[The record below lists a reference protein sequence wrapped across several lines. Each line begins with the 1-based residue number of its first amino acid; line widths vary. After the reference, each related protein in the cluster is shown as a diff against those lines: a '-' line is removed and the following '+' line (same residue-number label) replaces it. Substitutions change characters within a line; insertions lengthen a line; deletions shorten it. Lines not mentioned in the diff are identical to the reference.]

1 METIIQQ
8 LNNNADALKS
18 LRLGQSISLK
28 AAGTML
34 ESTNITGAGIEE
46 ITAQQMNY
54 IPIRRNWNNTLYD
67 LLPKIK
73 VDKKTLVITNEVTD
87 DGTVNAATAEGAA
100 KNQIDKD
107 DSVTTPTM
115 AKYTAFV
122 KISREML
129 DDIPFVEN
137 QIRSVLA
144 RRLNNAISEIV
155 GTALVGISP
164 YLTGMVLTSVTGGS
178 TIFDCIKAVTAD
190 MEIHKGYTPNLWLFN
205 QPDYAKA
212 YIEAN
217 ENSTWFDRKEV
228 NILASGLVTAG
239 DIFGLDTTM
248 FPIYVLKDLD
258 IEIGYQNDDFTKNLV
273 TVRAESRL
281 AHSFVGNCLDAAYK
295 DTIVGT
301 LAAIH

>member
-8 LNNNADALKS
+8 LKEKSEQLKG
-18 LRLGQSISLK
+18 LRLGQSLDFK
-28 AAGTML
+28 AATTML
-34 ESTNITGAGIEE
+34 ESTNITGAGLDELNP
-46 ITAQQMNY
+46 QQLYY
-54 IPIRRNWNNTLYD
+54 IPIKRSINNTIFD
-67 LLPKIK
+67 LLPKIN
-73 VDKKTLVITNEVTD
+73 VSSHSIVVTNETSD
-87 DGTVNAATAEGAA
+87 EGTINAATTEGAA
-100 KNQIDKD
+100 KNQIGKD

-164 YLTGMVLTSVTGGS
+164 YLTGIGLTAGTGGT

-190 MEIHKGYTPNLWLFN
+190 MEIQNGYTPNLWLFN

-212 YIEAN
+212 YIQAN
-217 ENSTWFDRKEV
+217 ANSTWFDTKQS
-228 NILASGLVTAG
+228 NILPTSLVTAAY
-239 DIFGLDTTM
+239 IVGLDADM
-248 FPIYVLKDLD
+248 FPMYIYKDLG
-258 IEIGYQNDDFTKNLV
+258 IQVGYENDDFTKNLV
-273 TVRAESRL
+273 TIRGEVRL
-281 AHSFVGNCLDAAYK
+281 TFPIVGNSLNALYH
-295 DTIVGT
+295 DTI
-301 LAAIH
+301 AATVARIA